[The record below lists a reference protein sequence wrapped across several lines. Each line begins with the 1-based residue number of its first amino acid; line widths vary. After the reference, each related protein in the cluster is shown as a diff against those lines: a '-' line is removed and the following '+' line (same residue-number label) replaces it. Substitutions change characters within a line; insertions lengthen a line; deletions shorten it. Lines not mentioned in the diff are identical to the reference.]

1 LADRRYRIDTARG
14 RLVLG
19 RFEIPVPRSRAGRI
33 VTGSALIGGGMLG
46 FLPILGFW
54 MVPLGLVVLS
64 HDLAF
69 VRRRRRRIAVWW
81 SRRQAGGRDKTADGD
96 QSPTL

>member
-1 LADRRYRIDTARG
+1 MPERRYRLDQARG

-33 VTGSALIGGGMLG
+33 ATGTALVGGGVLG

-64 HDLAF
+64 HDLSF
-69 VRRRRRRIAVWW
+69 VRRRRRRAAVWW
-81 SRRQAGGRDKTADGD
+81 YRRNSRRGGDREM
-96 QSPTL
+96 

>member
-1 LADRRYRIDTARG
+1 MPERRYRLDQKRG

-19 RFEIPVPRSRAGRI
+19 SLEIPVPRSRMGRI
-33 VTGSALIGGGMLG
+33 ATGTALVGGGFLG

-64 HDLAF
+64 HDIPA
-69 VRRRRRRIAVWW
+69 VRRRRRRAAVWW
-81 SRRQAGGRDKTADGD
+81 YRRKGEGRQSRD
-96 QSPTL
+96 L